1 MPLTWPWCQ
10 QKQGQINVAI
20 TDAVAAVLPRSCHCV
35 AFATVLR
42 SPTATALTAT
52 AASILF
58 ISPDIFVITIL
69 ALIALETTFLLPAKQ
84 TSWSPHQHSAR
95 LRIHPL
101 AHVTFFRLF
110 SAFLTIPGAFVS
122 PWATLPILVISELCS
137 RHLFFTSVQAPKM
150 PGGLN

>member
-1 MPLTWPWCQ
+1 MIRGACFGTSEQVFPTSFLLPPLR
-10 QKQGQINVAI
+10 VFFSS
-20 TDAVAAVLPRSCHCV
+20 LPN
-35 AFATVLR
+35 L
-42 SPTATALTAT
+42 
-52 AASILF
+52 
-58 ISPDIFVITIL
+58 FVITIL
-69 ALIALETTFLLPAKQ
+69 ALITLETTFLLPAKQ

-110 SAFLTIPGAFVS
+110 SAFLTIPVAFVS

-137 RHLFFTSVQAPKM
+137 RHLFFASVQAPKM